1 MLPFMKK
8 TVDKIN
14 ALQGEDFARVIV
26 RDEKSFPYKMCTICR
41 GRYDEDENFIEDGKF
56 HVECFDYEI
65 PPNTVRDEVFDTA
78 EDALA
83 KFMVEGKS
91 LGELIED
98 VDNSQDFIDF

>member
-1 MLPFMKK
+1 MKMK
-8 TVDKIN
+8 NNIQKLQ
-14 ALQGEDFARVIV
+14 ALKGENFARVIV
-26 RDEKSFPYKMCTICR
+26 RDEKSFPYKACTICR

-56 HVECFDYEI
+56 HVECSDYEI

-98 VDNSQDFIDF
+98 VDDSQEELVM